1 MKSKFVK
8 VCLIILAVMYLMI
21 MFILLFGKGIHA
33 RSVRMNEVAE
43 QGYCTIVLSY
53 CNFKPFVSI
62 HSYIQNLRTMDFGD
76 FSFVQLIGN
85 TFMMFPLGVFLPC
98 FWKKQKKFGVFV
110 LTCFLSILCV
120 EILQVL
126 TLLGS
131 FDVDDLIL
139 NMIGCSIGFLSY
151 HLLNAIL
158 TRVTLNKQNSDCH
171 RKEKSHE

>member
-1 MKSKFVK
+1 MKSKVVK
-8 VCLIILAVMYLMI
+8 ICLIILAVMYLMI

-33 RSVRMNEVAE
+33 RSVRMDEVAE
-43 QGYCTIVLSY
+43 QGYCTIVLSH

-62 HSYIQNLRTMDFGD
+62 HSYIQNFTTMDFGD
-76 FSFVQLIGN
+76 FSFKQIIGN

-139 NMIGCSIGFLSY
+139 NLIGCSIGFLSY

-158 TRVTLNKQNSDCH
+158 TRVTRNKQNPDLSQKH
-171 RKEKSHE
+171 IS

>member
-1 MKSKFVK
+1 
-8 VCLIILAVMYLMI
+8 
-21 MFILLFGKGIHA
+21 
-33 RSVRMNEVAE
+33 
-43 QGYCTIVLSY
+43 
-53 CNFKPFVSI
+53 
-62 HSYIQNLRTMDFGD
+62 
-76 FSFVQLIGN
+76 
-85 TFMMFPLGVFLPC
+85 MMFPLGVFLPC

-139 NMIGCSIGFLSY
+139 NLIGCSIGFLSY

-158 TRVTLNKQNSDCH
+158 TRVTRNKQNPDLSQKH
-171 RKEKSHE
+171 IS